1 MRIGIAGPTGTDM
14 FAAGICD
21 GLRDLGHTVTALGP
35 VRRQRRTRLARGLV
49 ELACEADQRRDLRSQ
64 WHLVRAARAASCE
77 LVVSV
82 DARLHP
88 AVVSQFKADGARVA
102 LWFPDALCNL
112 GRAVMLLAPYD
123 ALFFK
128 EPHLVDRV
136 RAMLGLPAHY
146 LPQAANPRL
155 HRPCGPAGTGPCLV
169 LAGNMYPSRTRLL
182 ERLADKGIPLAL
194 YGAPMSRW
202 LADSPVAKLHA
213 GRPVF
218 GEEKARLFRSAAGVL
233 NNLHP
238 AEVSG
243 VNTRLFEA
251 AASGAAVLTEYRPT
265 LPSLFTPGEEVLA
278 FHDFDEL
285 VGQAQRLLAEP
296 GLTQQL
302 GDAAARRAH
311 RDHTYANR
319 LAVLLETMS

>member
-1 MRIGIAGPTGTDM
+1 MRVGVVGPSSTDM
-14 FAAGICD
+14 FAANICD
-21 GLRDLGHTVTALGP
+21 GLRALGHTVAALGP
-35 VRRQRRTRLARGLV
+35 VRRQRHSRLGRGLV
-49 ELACEADQRRDLRSQ
+49 ELACQADQRRDLRTQ
-64 WHLVRAARAASCE
+64 WHLVRSARAASCE
-77 LVVSV
+77 LVVST

-102 LWFPDALCNL
+102 LWFPDALSNL

-128 EPHLVDRV
+128 EPHLVDRL

-155 HRPCGPAGTGPCLV
+155 HRPRGPAGTRPCLV
-169 LAGNMYPSRTRLL
+169 IAGNMYPSRTRLL
-182 ERLADKGIPLAL
+182 ERLADKGIPLVL
-194 YGAPMSRW
+194 YGAPMPRW
-202 LADSPVAKLHA
+202 LTASPAAKLHA
-213 GRPVF
+213 GRPVV
-218 GEEKARLFRSAAGVL
+218 GEEKARIFRSAAGVL

-243 VNTRLFEA
+243 MNARLFEA
-251 AASGAAVLTEYRPT
+251 AACGAAVLTEYRPT
-265 LPSLFTPGEEVLA
+265 LPGLFIPGEEVLA

-296 GLTQQL
+296 ELTQHL

-311 RDHTYANR
+311 RDHTYAER